1 MLYKKFMKKFKLK
14 FHSIVEIP
22 SNSTKGRSY
31 SAVVQL
37 KQLVD
42 THKMFNGQIY
52 DVNVR
57 GLLTNS
63 KNSKKNKVHVGIN
76 DTLVSISNGSLD
88 SINFYNRNGG
98 GLLICGSINEI
109 QNNEYEIILSERY
122 HGFGNGQQTI
132 SISSFVDNKFPIS
145 DDVYI
150 QLQIMVGY
158 DEDDS
163 YNSCSSHNT
172 SNKIGNK
179 DTISNDW
186 NDMKDEL
193 DKLGYI
199 LNNKKD
205 ITIAGDN
212 VINLWS
218 QNYYNIINAYFN
230 ETPWVTASEA
240 IENFEGNV
248 IDFISPS
255 DMISVFEL
263 SKEIDNWFDINYK
276 SYHDNNFYDTG
287 RPGYAKNVLVLAYK
301 RYYNQYKDITND
313 SSYGFFKLFMDN
325 VWKIA
330 KSGDKKLDSQ
340 YYGSKSNCNTI
351 FSNIENELNSMNSHK
366 KDMELKRLK
375 EILEKNS
382 IMV

>member
-1 MLYKKFMKKFKLK
+1 MKKFKLK
-14 FHSIVEIP
+14 FHSIVEVP

-37 KQLVD
+37 KQLVN
-42 THKMFNGQIY
+42 THKKFNGDIY

-57 GLLTNS
+57 GVLSNP
-63 KNSKKNKVHVGIN
+63 KNSTKNKVHYGIN

-98 GLLICGSINEI
+98 GLLICESINEI

-158 DEDDS
+158 DKNDS
-163 YNSCSSHNT
+163 YNSCNSHNT

-179 DTISNDW
+179 DIISNYW
-186 NDMKDEL
+186 NDKKDEL
-193 DKLGYI
+193 EKLGYF
-199 LNNKKD
+199 LGNKNDKSKGGGENFMD
-205 ITIAGDN
+205 MF
-212 VINLWS
+212 S

-230 ETPWVTASEA
+230 ETPWETSTKAT
-240 IENFEGNV
+240 ENFDE
-248 IDFISPS
+248 DFINSIPING
-255 DMISVFEL
+255 MILVFEL
-263 SKEIDNWFDINYK
+263 SKEIDKWFKLNYD
-276 SYHDNNFYDTG
+276 SYKDNNFYDTG

-301 RYYNQYKDITND
+301 RYYNQYKEITND
-313 SSYGFFKLFMDN
+313 SSDGFFKLFMDS

-330 KSGDKKLDSQ
+330 KSSDKKIDSQ
-340 YYGSKSNCNTI
+340 YYGNKQNCNTI
-351 FSNIENELNSMNSHK
+351 FKYIENELNLMMNHK
-366 KDMELKRLK
+366 QDMEIKKYR
-375 EILEKNS
+375 EILEKNN
-382 IMV
+382 IMVH